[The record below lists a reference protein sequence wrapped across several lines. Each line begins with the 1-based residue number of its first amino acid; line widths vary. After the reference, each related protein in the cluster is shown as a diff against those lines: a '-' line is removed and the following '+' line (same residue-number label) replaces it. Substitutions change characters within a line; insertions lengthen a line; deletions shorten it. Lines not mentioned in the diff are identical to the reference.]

1 MLACFCFDEIQTERR
16 TTTKLAYIFIQNWS
30 FLKQAS
36 CLAFIGGHQH
46 QRKKRGERR
55 RRTRKHLQ
63 LLNEKAKM
71 DRIPGT
77 EGGAVA
83 DNDSIVRQT
92 SPPIVSF
99 DRNAD
104 SKTQN
109 AQIAAGVLLG
119 TSDEDRGAGDGNS
132 VATSNGRSSRSR
144 RRTPLARLKH
154 VLMTFGKFVGPGFM
168 VSVAYSKSHERCMV

>member
-1 MLACFCFDEIQTERR
+1 
-16 TTTKLAYIFIQNWS
+16 
-30 FLKQAS
+30 
-36 CLAFIGGHQH
+36 
-46 QRKKRGERR
+46 
-55 RRTRKHLQ
+55 
-63 LLNEKAKM
+63 M

-77 EGGAVA
+77 EGGDVT
-83 DNDSIVRQT
+83 DDSIARQT

-99 DRNAD
+99 DRAAD

-168 VSVAYSKSHERCMV
+168 VSVAYSKSVSQESSPLINNSCYDDREREG